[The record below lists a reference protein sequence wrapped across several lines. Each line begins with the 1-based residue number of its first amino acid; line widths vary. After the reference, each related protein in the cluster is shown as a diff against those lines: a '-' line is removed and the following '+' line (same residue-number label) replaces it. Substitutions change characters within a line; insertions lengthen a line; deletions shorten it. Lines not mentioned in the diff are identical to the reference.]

1 MAGIPFFQDYNQ
13 NNPITSAFL
22 NAVSAGVYAPAG
34 AAKLAVQSAAAWVR
48 FSVAGGVVTIQQ
60 SVNISTVART
70 SAGVY
75 VITYNTPLTGA
86 LNAYGFSMDLPGFVF
101 RTAESAAGLTIGTT
115 NTANTSFDPDFVSVL
130 VFGAN

>member
-1 MAGIPFFQDYNQ
+1 MTSTFFQDYNQ
-13 NNPITSAFL
+13 NNPITSSWL
-22 NAVSAGVYAPAG
+22 NPVNNAVYTPAGV
-34 AAKLAVQSAAAWVR
+34 AKLAVQSAAAFVR
-48 FSVAGGVVTIQQ
+48 FAVSGGVVTIQQ
-60 SVNISTVART
+60 SVNISTVVRT
-70 SAGVY
+70 SVGVY

-101 RTAESAAGLTIGTT
+101 RTAESAAELTIGTT